1 MTSPTAS
8 HPSIVHAPPSTRSR
22 RGPDRSMHPPSWRA
36 VQRIGLRVS
45 PCGATRPFRNWLAG
59 IALLWSVLWVQ
70 LAIVHGTLGRA
81 VALSL
86 FATACIL
93 TILYGM
99 RSYVER
105 SGRVLPNLTQLS
117 ESRGARVRS
126 SGRGTGPRQR
136 SPMPP
141 PGIVASAAA
150 ATGLLGLIS
159 WIPFSPLLGLLIIGT
174 ILDANPLAL
183 MFVAAITG
191 VIAAGGFLLMVLLIG
206 LGRLFALWIM
216 REH

>member
-1 MTSPTAS
+1 
-8 HPSIVHAPPSTRSR
+8 
-22 RGPDRSMHPPSWRA
+22 
-36 VQRIGLRVS
+36 
-45 PCGATRPFRNWLAG
+45 
-59 IALLWSVLWVQ
+59 
-70 LAIVHGTLGRA
+70 
-81 VALSL
+81 
-86 FATACIL
+86 
-93 TILYGM
+93 
-99 RSYVER
+99 
-105 SGRVLPNLTQLS
+105 
-117 ESRGARVRS
+117 
-126 SGRGTGPRQR
+126 
-136 SPMPP
+136 MPP